1 MIITFEC
8 LTATDKIIFHT
19 SDETN
24 IDESKLKLS
33 GGGGGSGATPK
44 ILDTDFDDVTEFY
57 TIGLDGECV
66 VSDKPYSLEI
76 HFDAPIRRDLEGFY
90 VSSYFNTQTDKTS

>member
-8 LTATDKIIFHT
+8 LNATDKIVFHT
-19 SDETN
+19 SEETN
-24 IDESKLKLS
+24 IDEVELKLS
-33 GGGGGSGATPK
+33 GGDGATLN

-57 TIGLDGECV
+57 TISLDGECV
-66 VSDKPYSLEI
+66 VSDKLYSLEI

-90 VSSYFNTQTDKTS
+90 VSSYFNTQTDQIS